1 MRSANPHMI
10 PLRGAPVPPCRIA
23 RVGTSNRPTR
33 PPIAFWGRKVAS
45 GEAERT
51 RFGTYYR
58 ISFRSNRGDPEK
70 PSLQPLP
77 DTTGMVSK
85 IPRFSAIFGD
95 GMRTL
100 ANCHCDAKIPMAI
113 G

>member
-1 MRSANPHMI
+1 MFSH
-10 PLRGAPVPPCRIA
+10 
-23 RVGTSNRPTR
+23 
-33 PPIAFWGRKVAS
+33 
-45 GEAERT
+45 
-51 RFGTYYR
+51 YYR
-58 ISFRSNRGDPEK
+58 ISNGTIPGDPCNPCPK
-70 PSLQPLP
+70 PLP

-100 ANCHCDAKIPMAI
+100 ANCHYDAKIPLAI